1 MALHSGSFQHRSWDS
16 GFYFLFQFCVRFS
29 VIVRF
34 LQNASFE
41 IGSSTL
47 PPPPLSDA
55 PLGLCVDLRAS
66 ARRDWLSGCSVARG
80 CGAGRSSWVPV
91 ATLAADEAAVCSST
105 GRSVAHGCG
114 LGCSWEWQAAALRLG
129 RRFGHHGCGG

>member
-47 PPPPLSDA
+47 PPPPLSEGPLADPPGMSAIGITENDRRSRGAEQSCAVAVHLRRSFRGGSANCSA
-55 PLGLCVDLRAS
+55 PGALVRGQPGADLP
-66 ARRDWLSGCSVARG
+66 
-80 CGAGRSSWVPV
+80 CGI
-91 ATLAADEAAVCSST
+91 
-105 GRSVAHGCG
+105 
-114 LGCSWEWQAAALRLG
+114 
-129 RRFGHHGCGG
+129 

>member
-55 PLGLCVDLRAS
+55 PLGFKRSFWASSRSCWAGLR
-66 ARRDWLSGCSVARG
+66 
-80 CGAGRSSWVPV
+80 
-91 ATLAADEAAVCSST
+91 
-105 GRSVAHGCG
+105 
-114 LGCSWEWQAAALRLG
+114 
-129 RRFGHHGCGG
+129 

>member
-41 IGSSTL
+41 IGSSPF
-47 PPPPLSDA
+47 PPPPLS
-55 PLGLCVDLRAS
+55 
-66 ARRDWLSGCSVARG
+66 
-80 CGAGRSSWVPV
+80 
-91 ATLAADEAAVCSST
+91 E
-105 GRSVAHGCG
+105 
-114 LGCSWEWQAAALRLG
+114 
-129 RRFGHHGCGG
+129 

>member
-41 IGSSTL
+41 IGSSTF

-55 PLGLCVDLRAS
+55 PLLG
-66 ARRDWLSGCSVARG
+66 
-80 CGAGRSSWVPV
+80 PP
-91 ATLAADEAAVCSST
+91 LAILFVQLFFQLFIL
-105 GRSVAHGCG
+105 V
-114 LGCSWEWQAAALRLG
+114 L
-129 RRFGHHGCGG
+129 

>member
-41 IGSSTL
+41 IGSSPL

-55 PLGLCVDLRAS
+55 PLKALAHSRACSTAWECVRV
-66 ARRDWLSGCSVARG
+66 SG
-80 CGAGRSSWVPV
+80 
-91 ATLAADEAAVCSST
+91 EI
-105 GRSVAHGCG
+105 
-114 LGCSWEWQAAALRLG
+114 RLVKSPG
-129 RRFGHHGCGG
+129 MELDGEECKAKV

>member
-41 IGSSTL
+41 IGSSPL
-47 PPPPLSDA
+47 PPPPLSEG
-55 PLGLCVDLRAS
+55 PL
-66 ARRDWLSGCSVARG
+66 
-80 CGAGRSSWVPV
+80 
-91 ATLAADEAAVCSST
+91 
-105 GRSVAHGCG
+105 
-114 LGCSWEWQAAALRLG
+114 
-129 RRFGHHGCGG
+129 

>member
-41 IGSSTL
+41 IGSSPL
-47 PPPPLSDA
+47 PPPPLSDG
-55 PLGLCVDLRAS
+55 PLVDSTMIFRLLPLKFYYT
-66 ARRDWLSGCSVARG
+66 LSIVGIEVRTVLV
-80 CGAGRSSWVPV
+80 RV
-91 ATLAADEAAVCSST
+91 D
-105 GRSVAHGCG
+105 
-114 LGCSWEWQAAALRLG
+114 
-129 RRFGHHGCGG
+129 